1 MIRVKTY
8 KTTGD
13 FLPVK
18 EFSFPS
24 SRSSRN
30 FSLKNSK
37 GARPGSKNFKRIVS
51 VREFKPE
58 FLNPKLTLVQHPTMH
73 MKSQKSLLISSPS
86 IPIKLNHNS
95 ENFSRPGSALFYP
108 DPREKLRSFTD
119 KFFRDQSANSH
130 PLKIYKPSKKLST
143 RLDGKSNERKINVL
157 GNESKVSILG
167 NESPYKHLS
176 CLDIREDSFEKLSK
190 KKVVKVQAWVPQP
203 TIYTNSF
210 IE

>member
-1 MIRVKTY
+1 MIKIKTY

-24 SRSSRN
+24 SRSSRY
-30 FSLKNSK
+30 FSMKNSK
-37 GARPGSKNFKRIVS
+37 GSRPVSKNFKRIVS

-58 FLNPKLTLVQHPTMH
+58 FLNPKLALAQHPTMH

-95 ENFSRPGSALFYP
+95 ENFSRPGSVLFYP
-108 DPREKLRSFTD
+108 DPREKLRNFTD
-119 KFFRDQSANSH
+119 KFFRDQSVNNH
-130 PLKIYKPSKKLST
+130 PLKIYKPSRKIT
-143 RLDGKSNERKINVL
+143 VRLDEKS
-157 GNESKVSILG
+157 NESKVG
-167 NESPYKHLS
+167 VHDNVSPYKNLS
-176 CLDIREDSFEKLSK
+176 CLDFKEESFEKMIK